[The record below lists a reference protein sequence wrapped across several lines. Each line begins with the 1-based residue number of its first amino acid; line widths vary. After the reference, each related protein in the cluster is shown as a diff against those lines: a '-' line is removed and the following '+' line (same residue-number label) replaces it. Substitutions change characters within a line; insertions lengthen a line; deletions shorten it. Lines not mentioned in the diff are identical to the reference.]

1 MKVRNGKEILD
12 EEGIFI
18 ELDENSGVGIFIS
31 DDEECDLGEYEC
43 VGDKGEIEVNGVKIK
58 WGVVFS

>member
-12 EEGIFI
+12 EEGVFI
-18 ELDENSGVGIFIS
+18 ELDEKSGVGIFIS
-31 DDEECDLGEYEC
+31 NDKECDLGEYEC
-43 VGDKGEIEVNGVKIK
+43 VGDKGEIEVNGVIIK